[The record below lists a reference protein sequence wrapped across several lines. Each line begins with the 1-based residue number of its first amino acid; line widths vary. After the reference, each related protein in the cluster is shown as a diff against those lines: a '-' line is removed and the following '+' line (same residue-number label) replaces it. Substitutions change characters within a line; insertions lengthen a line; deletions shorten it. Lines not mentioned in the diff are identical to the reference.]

1 MLILL
6 VFMPPPVLAFVA
18 LVFLFLFRLEF
29 FELLL
34 ALPLPPP
41 VVAVE
46 LDVVLVVVPPA
57 LPFLLPPEHDFRNK
71 ARDAA
76 RTRAKIFGIVVL
88 LFSWPSAPRQSE
100 TTRPSL
106 PKVVGEKVVRI

>member
-1 MLILL
+1 
-6 VFMPPPVLAFVA
+6 MPPPVFSLLALA
-18 LVFLFLFRLEF
+18 FLFLFRLEF

-34 ALPLPPP
+34 ALPPP

-46 LDVVLVVVPPA
+46 LDVVVVVPPA

-71 ARDAA
+71 ASEAA

-106 PKVVGEKVVRI
+106 PRVVGEKVVRI